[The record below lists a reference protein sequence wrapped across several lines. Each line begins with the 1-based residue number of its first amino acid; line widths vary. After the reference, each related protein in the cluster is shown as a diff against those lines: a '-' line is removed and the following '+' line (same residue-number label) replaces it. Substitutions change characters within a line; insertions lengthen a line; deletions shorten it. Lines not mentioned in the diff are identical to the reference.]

1 MQIDFASS
9 PTSSVGVE
17 MELELVDRHTREL
30 RSGASAI
37 LEELGAGREAGHPNA
52 KHELLESC
60 VEIITDVCST
70 VGEARDDLA
79 GTLAEVTAAAA
90 ANDLDVMCSGTHPFS
105 QWSNQ
110 DVTPD
115 PRYQKLIEDHQWL
128 ARRLQIFGI
137 HVHVGVRSPDKVMP
151 IVNALTGYVAH
162 FLALSASS
170 PYWLGSDTGLASSRS
185 KVFEALPTAGL
196 PHQLANWS
204 EFEEFMETL
213 VSSHTIKTIR
223 EVWWDIRPHPNFGT
237 VELRICDG
245 LPTLREV
252 AAIAAMSQCLVTRFD
267 SLLDRGYTLPT
278 PKSWVVRQNKWRAAR
293 YGVDAEV
300 IIDDKGKLQPLREAV
315 RDLVDELEPV
325 AVKLG
330 CVDELMYAL
339 EMAEAPSYQRQR
351 QIVANG
357 GSLVDVVDSLIDE
370 LRRDQP
376 AALDV
381 PTSRV
386 PTAGPTSTSPASSGR
401 VDE

>member
-1 MQIDFASS
+1 MKIDFASS

-17 MELELVDRHTREL
+17 MELELVDRETREL
-30 RSGASAI
+30 SNGASAI
-37 LEELGAGREAGHPNA
+37 LEQLADGRPGGHPNA

-60 VEIITDVCST
+60 IEIITNVCTT
-70 VGEARDDLA
+70 VGEARGDLA
-79 GTLAEVTAAAA
+79 ATLAEVTAAAA
-90 ANDLDVMCSGTHPFS
+90 GRGLDVMCSGTHPFS
-105 QWSNQ
+105 QWSQ
-110 DVTPD
+110 QEVTPD
-115 PRYQKLIEDHQWL
+115 PRYNKLIEDHQWL

-185 KVFEALPTAGL
+185 KIFEALPTAGL
-196 PHQLANWS
+196 PHQLADWAQ
-204 EFEEFMETL
+204 FEEFMETL

-252 AAIAAMSQCLVTRFD
+252 AAIAALSQCLVTRFD

-293 YGVDAEV
+293 YGVDAEI
-300 IIDDKGKLQPLREAV
+300 IIDDKGSLQPLREAV
-315 RDLVDELEPV
+315 RDLVDELAPV
-325 AVKLG
+325 ADKLG
-330 CVDELMYAL
+330 CTEELNYAL
-339 EMAEAPSYQRQR
+339 DMAQAPSYQRQR
-351 QIVANG
+351 QIVAAG
-357 GSLVDVVDSLIDE
+357 GSLVDVVDSLVDE

-376 AALDV
+376 AQLEQASAR
-381 PTSRV
+381 T
-386 PTAGPTSTSPASSGR
+386 PTAAPGTHVKG
-401 VDE
+401 DE